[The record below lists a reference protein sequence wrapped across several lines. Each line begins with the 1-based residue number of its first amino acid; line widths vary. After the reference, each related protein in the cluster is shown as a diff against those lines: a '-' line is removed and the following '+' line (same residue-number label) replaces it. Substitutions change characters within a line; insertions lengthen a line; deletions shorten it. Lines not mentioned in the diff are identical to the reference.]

1 MEFIEKIFKKTGWIS
16 IFESIIFAIL
26 GAIMIWKPEGTVKV
40 ISYILGAIFM
50 IVGICKIINYFSAKG
65 KYNFYNYNLVY
76 GLIACILGIVTIA
89 FSNTIGSIFRVIIG
103 IWIIYSSF
111 LRMGLSVNLKSLK
124 IDIWIYSLILAIM
137 MFICGLYITMNS
149 GAVIITIGI
158 MMIITSVID
167 IIEDIIFMKNI
178 KEIF

>member
-50 IVGICKIINYFSAKG
+50 IVGIFKIINYFSAKG

-103 IWIIYSSF
+103 MWIIYSSF